1 MDKQTL
7 RMQFLSGIIS
17 ESEYKSKLKENP
29 EILEPEVKPDTDT
42 DIDTK
47 PSVPKRRRLTK
58 PNTSPKT
65 KPKAMFT
72 EGEKNILDKITARF
86 ISIKNDQ
93 HS

>member
-17 ESEYKSKLKENP
+17 ESEYKNKLKESP

-42 DIDTK
+42 DIK
-47 PSVPKRRRLTK
+47 PSIPKRRRLTK
-58 PNTSPKT
+58 PGTSPKT
-65 KPKAMFT
+65 NPKAIFT

-86 ISIKNDQ
+86 ISLKK
-93 HS
+93 